1 MSSEPAIRLRS
12 EQRRKLQQLVR
23 AGRHKARE
31 VQYAY
36 ILLRSA
42 DGWSETQI
50 AQAFDI
56 SPRTVRR
63 TRARFRE
70 SGLGAA
76 LAEQPRPGQ
85 PLKLSVVQEASLV
98 ALACSAPPAGHRR
111 WTVRLLTEEAVRRR
125 IVPQVVPETA
135 RRVLKKTRSSLGA

>member
-1 MSSEPAIRLRS
+1 MPRQRTIRLRS
-12 EQRRKLQQLVR
+12 DQRQRLRQLVR

-42 DGWSETQI
+42 DGWSEGEI
-50 AQAFDI
+50 AQALDI
-56 SPRTVRR
+56 SSRTVRR
-63 TRARFRE
+63 ARARFRDG
-70 SGLGAA
+70 GLAAA
-76 LAEQPRPGQ
+76 LAEQSRPGQ
-85 PLKLSVVQEASLV
+85 PLKLTAIQDAGLV

-111 WTVRLLTEEAVRRR
+111 WTVRLLTEEAIRRR

-135 RRVLKKTRSSLGA
+135 RRVLKKTRPNRGG

>member
-1 MSSEPAIRLRS
+1 MSSEPAFRLRS
-12 EQRRKLQQLVR
+12 EQRRQLRQIVH

-63 TRARFRE
+63 TRARFQE
-70 SGLGAA
+70 GGLATA
-76 LAEQPRPGQ
+76 LAEQARPGQ
-85 PLKLSVVQEASLV
+85 PLKLTAVEEASLV

-111 WTVRLLTEEAVRRR
+111 WTVRLLTQEAVRRR

-135 RRVLKKTRSSLGA
+135 RRVLKKTRSSRGA

>member
-12 EQRRKLQQLVR
+12 EQRRKLQRLVR

-56 SPRTVRR
+56 SSRTVRR

-70 SGLGAA
+70 GGLATA

-98 ALACSAPPAGHRR
+98 ALVCSAPPAGHRR
-111 WTVRLLTEEAVRRR
+111 WTVRLLTQEAVRRG

-135 RRVLKKTRSSLGA
+135 RRVLKKTRSSPGA

>member
-12 EQRRKLQQLVR
+12 EQRRQLRQLVH

-70 SGLGAA
+70 GGLATA
-76 LAEQPRPGQ
+76 LAEQARPGQ
-85 PLKLSVVQEASLV
+85 PLKLTAVEEASLV

-111 WTVRLLTEEAVRRR
+111 WTVRMLTQEAVRRR
-125 IVPQVVPETA
+125 IVPRVVPETA
-135 RRVLKKTRSSLGA
+135 RRALKKTRSSRGA

>member
-1 MSSEPAIRLRS
+1 MPRRPTIRLRS
-12 EQRRKLQQLVR
+12 DQRRLLQQFVR

-42 DGWSETQI
+42 GGWSESEI
-50 AQAFDI
+50 AQALDI

-70 SGLGAA
+70 GGLAVA
-76 LAEQPRPGQ
+76 LAEQPRSGQ
-85 PLKLSVVQEASLV
+85 PLKLTAVQEASLV

-111 WTVRLLTEEAVRRR
+111 WTVRLLTEEAIRRR

-135 RRVLKKTRSSLGA
+135 RRVLKKTRSSRGA

>member
-1 MSSEPAIRLRS
+1 MPSAPAIRLRT
-12 EQRRKLQQLVR
+12 EQRRQLQRLVH

-56 SPRTVRR
+56 SSRTVRR
-63 TRARFRE
+63 TRARFRAG
-70 SGLGAA
+70 GLAAA

-125 IVPQVVPETA
+125 IVPQVIPETA
-135 RRVLKKTRSSLGA
+135 RRVLKKTRSSPGA